1 MSRLVLLMLTLMA
14 SHASLAQYN
23 GPAVETCLAYAKR
36 EAARE
41 EARPKDIVFER
52 DQTLMIERY
61 TRKLG
66 TQFVS
71 SILRGNGAVVLD
83 GTPSAELSF
92 ICLLANDKQAL
103 FFDWLPRLNP
113 SALAQ
118 CTRDDN
124 LRGKPRPCLEHTLNV
139 AETDLTQAYAP
150 QFQEARQRDHN
161 AGNDAAAAAFR
172 KASEEW
178 RQYRDAECGRRR
190 DNAAKSVA
198 PEDVQLACMVELT
211 RRRALD
217 MRKE

>member
-1 MSRLVLLMLTLMA
+1 MTRLAVLIFSLMA
-14 SHASLAQYN
+14 SHASLAQYH
-23 GPAVETCLAYAKR
+23 GPAVDTCLAYAKR

-41 EARPKDIVFER
+41 GARPKDIVFER
-52 DQTLMIERY
+52 DQNLMIERY
-61 TRKLG
+61 ARKLG
-66 TQFVS
+66 SQFVS

-92 ICLLANDKQAL
+92 ICLLANDKQAV

-118 CTRDDN
+118 CTRDEN
-124 LRGKPRPCLEHTLNV
+124 LRGKPRPCLEQTLSV

-150 QFQEARQRDHN
+150 QFQEARERDHN
-161 AGNDAAAAAFR
+161 TGNEAAVAAFR
-172 KASEEW
+172 KANEEW

-190 DNAAKSVA
+190 DEAAKSVA
-198 PEDVQLACMVELT
+198 PDDVQLACMVELT

-217 MRKE
+217 MR